1 MFSSSTISAP
11 NIPHSATSMEVINT
25 NMIIPPFVPAAEEDQ
40 LILMENVVDTS
51 PKRMRGKGGFMPE
64 LPPLPMEKDLFIPPV
79 EKGNRAERSI
89 LMLTE
94 TFLSMM
100 PQEGSEVVKI
110 KETASIMKTSI
121 KRVYTICN
129 CLQ

>member
-1 MFSSSTISAP
+1 MFSSTISVP
-11 NIPHSATSMEVINT
+11 NISKEVTNT
-25 NMIIPPFVPAAEEDQ
+25 NMIPPPGQVEEEDQ
-40 LILMENVVDTS
+40 LIFIENVMDTS
-51 PKRMRGKGGFMPE
+51 PKRMRGIGGTAVPRF
-64 LPPLPMEKDLFIPPV
+64 PPLPMEMDLFIPPV

-89 LMLTE
+89 LVLTE

-100 PQEGSEVVKI
+100 PQEGREVVKI
-110 KETASIMKTSI
+110 KETASIIKTSI